1 MQLQLVGVL
10 NRLSISK
17 STKVNPQNKSFS
29 LLVVLAAIASLRILL
44 SGLRFLEEEIP
55 QSHAMTFLLFVLPMA
70 MISINVFRL
79 TLLQ

>member
-17 STKVNPQNKSFS
+17 STKANPQNKSFS

-44 SGLRFLEEEIP
+44 SGLRFLEEEIHL
-55 QSHAMTFLLFVLPMA
+55 SHAMTLPLFDLPMA

>member
-29 LLVVLAAIASLRILL
+29 LLVVLAAIVSLRILL
-44 SGLRFLEEEIP
+44 SGLRFLEDEIP
-55 QSHAMTFLLFVLPMA
+55 LSHAMTLLLFVLPMA

>member
-55 QSHAMTFLLFVLPMA
+55 LSHAMTLLLFVLPMG